1 MTHLEYARELF
12 QKDLYATEC
21 TGAVIEAAEP
31 GHAVCT
37 LRVEKKHQN
46 AGGVVMGGAI
56 FTLADFAFA
65 VAANMD
71 RLPTVAQSAQIAFL
85 SPGRGRMLRAEA
97 ICVKRGR
104 TTAFFR
110 TDVTDEEGNLV
121 ASVTT
126 NGYYNG
132 KTETE

>member
-12 QKDLYATEC
+12 AKDLYATEC
-21 TGAVIEAAEP
+21 TGAVIESAEP

-37 LRVEKKHQN
+37 LRIEKKHQN

-65 VAANMD
+65 VAANVD

-85 SPGRGRMLRAEA
+85 SPGRGSVLRAEA
-97 ICVKRGR
+97 TCVKRGR

-110 TDVTDEEGNLV
+110 TDVTDEAGNLV

-132 KTETE
+132 KTDTE